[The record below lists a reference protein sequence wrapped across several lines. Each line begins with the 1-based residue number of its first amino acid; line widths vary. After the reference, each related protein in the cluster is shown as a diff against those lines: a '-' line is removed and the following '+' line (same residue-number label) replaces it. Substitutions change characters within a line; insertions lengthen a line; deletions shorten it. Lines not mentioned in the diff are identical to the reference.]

1 MLLLAFN
8 LTLVEII
15 VLQLGAIVLGIAIY
29 FFWSSNKA
37 LSETLRQSKG
47 KLNLPS
53 PAKKTFLQKIGLSNI
68 ALELDLPEPKK
79 SSLPQ
84 KQAIESIIRKPQP
97 TQAPSEPFDNM
108 TLASLKDA
116 LLRQQQMLNTLMTKI
131 ERVDTT
137 PFDKKG
143 LLAEK
148 EELEYEKEEL
158 EKKVEQLE
166 LLLDDR
172 DSELKRIKQQ
182 EVVAQ
187 QMASRIDEVYKEF
200 DILQQKIT
208 SLEKQANK
216 ANELALELEDEKH
229 ATEQLRREVERK
241 QEKLEEMIAEN
252 QRLHTA
258 LSTTEDKLAE
268 ANIQRQQLQKK
279 VQFLQDINND
289 MQHVSESNQRLQN
302 ELRRIGELESMLSMI
317 AEERDRLLK
326 KGNKE

>member
-1 MLLLAFN
+1 MSLLAFN

-15 VLQLGAIVLGIAIY
+15 VLQIGAIILGIAIY

-53 PAKKTFLQKIGLSNI
+53 PPKKTFLQKIGLGNI
-68 ALELDLPEPKK
+68 SLDLDLPEPKK

-84 KQAIESIIRKPQP
+84 KQVTEFPVRKPQ
-97 TQAPSEPFDNM
+97 QAQTSPEAFDNM

-116 LLRQQQMLNTLMTKI
+116 LLRQQQMLNTLMSKI

-143 LLAEK
+143 LLVEK

-172 DSELKRIKQQ
+172 ESELKRIKQQ
-182 EVVAQ
+182 EVVAE
-187 QMASRIDEVYKEF
+187 QMASRIDEV
-200 DILQQKIT
+200 
-208 SLEKQANK
+208 
-216 ANELALELEDEKH
+216 
-229 ATEQLRREVERK
+229 
-241 QEKLEEMIAEN
+241 
-252 QRLHTA
+252 
-258 LSTTEDKLAE
+258 
-268 ANIQRQQLQKK
+268 
-279 VQFLQDINND
+279 
-289 MQHVSESNQRLQN
+289 
-302 ELRRIGELESMLSMI
+302 
-317 AEERDRLLK
+317 
-326 KGNKE
+326 

>member
-1 MLLLAFN
+1 MSLLAFN

-29 FFWSSNKA
+29 FFWTSNKA
-37 LSETLRQSKG
+37 LSETLKQSKS
-47 KLNLPS
+47 KLDLLP
-53 PAKKTFLQKIGLSNI
+53 PAKKTFLQKIGLGNI
-68 ALELDLPEPKK
+68 SFGAPEQKNLPLPKHTPEP
-79 SSLPQ
+79 S
-84 KQAIESIIRKPQP
+84 RKIQFDYNA
-97 TQAPSEPFDNM
+97 TEKLDNM
-108 TLASLKDA
+108 NVASLKDA
-116 LLRQQQMLNTLMTKI
+116 LLRQQQMLNVLMEKI
-131 ERVDTT
+131 EHIDTV
-137 PFDKKG
+137 PVNKKE

-148 EELEYEKEEL
+148 EELEYEKEGL

-166 LLLDDR
+166 LLLDDKE
-172 DSELKRIKQQ
+172 SELKRIKQQ
-182 EVVAQ
+182 EAVAQ
-187 QMASRIDEVYKEF
+187 QMASRIDEAYKEF
-200 DILQQKIT
+200 DLLQQKIS
-208 SLEKQANK
+208 SLEKQTGK
-216 ANELALELEDEKH
+216 ANALSLELEDATHE
-229 ATEQLRREVERK
+229 TEQLRREVDRK

-268 ANIQRQQLQKK
+268 ANMQRQQLQKK
-279 VQFLQDINND
+279 VQFLQDVNND

>member
-1 MLLLAFN
+1 MSLLAFN

-68 ALELDLPEPKK
+68 ALDLNLPEPKK
-79 SSLPQ
+79 SAVLQ
-84 KQAIESIIRKPQP
+84 KQVIEFPVRKPQQ
-97 TQAPSEPFDNM
+97 TQTSPEPFDNM

-116 LLRQQQMLNTLMTKI
+116 LLRQQQMLNTLMSKI

-137 PFDKKG
+137 PFAKKG

-182 EVVAQ
+182 EVVGQ

-200 DILQQKIT
+200 DILQHKII

-229 ATEQLRREVERK
+229 ATEQLRREGERK

-279 VQFLQDINND
+279 VQFLQDVNND
-289 MQHVSESNQRLQN
+289 MQHVSESNQKLQN

-317 AEERDRLLK
+317 AEERDRLLN